1 MKLTKKLLSMLLVLC
16 MVLSML
22 PTIAL
27 TASAADSSATWTK
40 VTDAAT
46 LSSGDVIIL
55 ACEVQNAYAGAMGTA
70 KYFAS
75 ADSIADAIEI
85 TLGGSAGK
93 WTLTT
98 SEGTI
103 GTNAAKALNK
113 TGSGTTTWKISISG
127 GNATIQSTDSSYGSI
142 LYNATSPR
150 FLNYTSGQTAIQI
163 YKKTATAPSYTIT
176 AVSNNTAYGTVEL
189 RGSTITATPKTGYEV
204 TGYTVTSG
212 AATVTR
218 NVNVFTV
225 EPTSDC
231 TVQINF
237 AALPTYTL
245 TLNENGT
252 TSTSP
257 NYAGA
262 AVPLPPA
269 ENVGDY
275 TFLGWSASA
284 TVSDEPADLMEAGKS
299 YTMPAADTTLYAVY
313 AKVTEGTGTADAYE
327 LVTAEKSDW
336 SGTYVIADKNNAYVL
351 DYATST
357 TAGNAAALGSTGIT
371 LSGNTMTNVAEKYTV
386 TIGKTGNN
394 YYVKLNGAT
403 SDSYLQLSANDN
415 TVGKGTS
422 YSTNAGQ
429 WTISW
434 DGGVHL
440 FSVNYATR
448 ELQKNSGYAYF
459 RCYTG
464 TQTDIVLYGQS
475 GSGATY
481 SDWTTAPSGTVT
493 PTYTL
498 TYDANTTDAVTGLPE
513 AVSGITEGT
522 DYTLSDA
529 TPVRY
534 GYDFCGWAA
543 SAASEDEITSVTVN
557 SDVTVYAI
565 WLEKDKYTV
574 SYYDSDNGTA
584 IATKEYYDGET
595 IAAADVPPN
604 YQKPEGFTFKGW
616 YGATYDDKTA
626 PTYVIPAGTVVTS
639 DLTFRAVYEEAGE
652 GGGIVYKL
660 VDTFTAGKN
669 YIIATSNI
677 PGTAYALDSD
687 NLTTTSVKNIT
698 ATEVTVS
705 NSGSDIIISD
715 ADASI
720 LWTITGTASSA
731 VIQSTDTTGYYL
743 KINGSGIAGSDT
755 SSTVYWSTTGGLYG
769 KSGSGKTSYF
779 AQPSESNINFSSESA
794 SATSRVYLYEE
805 SGSVTIEGYTTNPVP
820 ATTYAVKYY
829 SNSTTVLVDKSYK
842 EGAAIAAADV
852 PAVST
857 TVTNH
862 TFIGWATAPV
872 SSTTFAPTLV
882 DPSTYTV
889 TGNLSFYAVYAEHT
903 QSYEDTFY
911 LQLKDQVNPY
921 IFVGE
926 KLNSYGYASAVN
938 SITDAKIFGLEYN
951 DGNCDLY
958 YLNDDGT
965 KEYVYY
971 DTEEAKLVFSETPLD
986 PYHWEKVEEGTDGAF
1001 RLRATNTA
1009 DGYLGYGEESFRIY
1023 PKNGYANVFYPAAIK
1038 DYKTDPVEPD
1048 SYTITWISEGTTFTT
1063 TTVKENY
1070 TITAPATDPTKAD
1083 DETNH
1088 KYYTFAGWAASEG
1101 GAVLTDFGTATEDKT
1116 FYAVFTEGTYATVN
1130 WDIDGATETEY
1141 YKDGETPTHA
1151 TPSKESDGT
1160 YSYTF
1165 SGWEPTPT
1173 AVTAGETYTYTAQF
1187 TQTEIRY
1194 VASLV
1199 LNPAA
1204 VRVGKTSTAVGK
1216 LSFGDTEVTDYAP
1229 VYTSS
1234 ETAVATVD
1242 ASTGAISALAVGTT
1256 DITVTYTVNGNTYT
1270 ATQTLT
1276 VTQGTSGG
1284 YTLMTKA
1291 NTTDNNPDFDWSG
1304 DYIFMGRWNGFL
1316 ADLNNYMVM
1325 TPYWIDDSTAVVE
1338 DGDSNEVFGGKTTAR
1353 FNASMVELTIDGDT
1367 ATGTIADE
1375 YSYGCGIEMDS
1386 TGLNDY
1392 VADDGTEYPVF
1403 DRITSI
1409 DDRFAFVIE
1418 LVDDIK
1424 GYYTIRIKGTS
1435 YYLANTNTKSS
1446 GDNGMQYTLDATT
1459 DTKALWTISWA
1470 ETVQVNDG
1478 YAPDVLMITSVYGKE
1493 NNVNRSILLNSGY
1506 NNIDSALTE
1515 NSRFRVYGDG
1525 TYSDKLAKGGDID
1538 ESTGQTYSLYIFGN
1552 PNPFNAQIYYQGD
1565 QKTIANPVEL
1575 PQGMTAAADLESAL
1589 TPDIA
1594 DYPNWTLVGDAV
1606 WTLSDD
1612 SSGVMSLD
1620 AATGRLLLNSAE
1632 QGDYAIVTVTYTVHD
1647 NINNKDYSIATQ
1659 AKVVVTASL
1668 ETYTTI
1674 IYETESG
1681 KNTEVQYTVNAGVA
1695 SLPLDY
1701 YVVNDMTGENSK
1713 TGTVVEGGT
1722 PAWSATSTNGNPVT
1736 ITDGVLDL
1744 SQVNGK
1750 DIIQITLEGVKGNN
1764 VNASQ
1769 ATYKVYVIT
1778 TPKLVADTATI
1789 TDNTT
1794 PISIDVLANDQNLP
1808 EDAEIYGLGK
1818 TTADIAASSVTENV
1832 TIGTFG
1838 SVSVVDGKVQYTP
1851 STGVSDGDQVVF
1863 YYAVQDTDGTL
1874 YYAKVTVTADI
1885 TNESPDVEPGD
1896 VIYNLV
1902 TKEIVPDPDS
1912 YNFTGD
1918 YVFMGRKSGK
1928 MVDLNQ
1934 FQILTPDW
1942 SGDSVCIEEN
1952 GTAAANNASFVLL
1965 GDITD
1970 KVATGTIPTAYTSGA
1985 TVSGSY
1991 IRMETTGNY
2000 DFTDANGTDRT
2011 ILDRITYINEGFVLT
2026 IELVDDV
2033 HLYYTIRVK
2042 GTNYYLANKNTAA
2055 SGDNGMEFTNSSS
2068 LDDTTMLWKIRWA
2081 TDEDGLQTTDG
2092 YTPDQIL
2099 IESVAALN
2107 VTELSA
2113 DDDGKATL
2121 PLSRAILFNNHGWG
2135 ATNIA
2140 EGARFRV
2147 YGERAYAEKLDSDDY
2162 GSGLCYNLFLYGAP
2176 VPFTAQILQDGEVK
2190 TVADPVT
2197 VSAGRTADVDLESLL
2212 LPDID
2217 TEPNY
2222 ALEGEPVWV
2231 ISGNSATANGAAIQ
2245 LTDVNEGTF
2254 NIGSATEGAYAYVT
2268 VTYTVYDKVN
2278 DSTHKVSTD
2287 ARIVITA
2294 AAQSFN
2300 GVLYTG
2306 SDTAPNTV
2314 SKNIVT
2320 GTPVELD
2327 YYVVDNMT
2335 SLTSLDAACGFTVN
2349 HELDVEL
2356 LWEAVDTEGNEYDV
2370 NYDPDTGKWTV
2381 DTTGAAAGEIITVT
2395 MVGAQAKL
2403 DGNLDYSEIANAPS
2417 FKIYVVDTL
2426 QLVADEATLSDL
2438 NALTI
2443 DVLANDLN
2451 LYEGAVIH
2459 GLGLTAADIATN
2471 AQTANVA
2478 IGTYGTVSV
2487 DASNHVI
2494 FTPSASVKEGDVITF
2509 YYSVLGE
2516 DGSDYYAK
2524 VTITVDGLTAE
2535 GNLTTDSLVID
2546 FGIPVTFSPTAN
2558 DTGDFANA
2566 AVTGLK
2572 ATADGAAASPL
2583 SLSEGNAVLNADG
2596 TVTFTPTKIM
2606 TAPAVFYYT
2615 VQYKEEVFTGTVQ
2628 IIPATNVYYEDSL
2641 GDEVFSFAPTTAWAT
2656 IGTTDES
2663 AQQRADFVGDISS
2676 NVYGYDEAYAG
2687 FATYSLGSAHV
2698 ATVNGTT
2705 TLATVD
2711 FDFYGT
2717 GFDVVSMTGGNTGY
2731 LIVAI
2736 TDAAKP
2742 TEVLYRYVVDT
2753 YYGFVYSEAGE
2764 QVYNDKG
2771 EAVYTYEDV
2780 GQGNGEYVLSS
2791 GLEVPEGAEVWDSL
2805 NGVVYYYEYVGD
2817 GNGNYAKVPLLQHW
2831 IPNADASQDFYQIPV
2846 MKINNLEPD
2855 LYHVSIAA
2863 YYSKFYDHAEDGS
2876 YQFIFDAVRIYDP
2889 CGNDA
2894 TAEAAYITDGENDAH
2909 YLNLRDELIK
2919 GKESESVDTSE
2930 STTESEEPTVSYT
2943 ASFTVPYGASAPAD
2957 ISGETITLPAAV
2969 AAPTNYDAYSYSFL
2983 GWATAEAENATSAPT
2998 YYAAGAEVTLTEDTD
3013 FYAVY
3018 TYTTGTSTGTSY
3030 ILVTDE
3036 SQLTANAK
3044 VVIASADADSGEYYA
3059 MGAQGNNNRGAVVV
3073 TKNGSTVVIA
3083 DGVTEFTLVDNGDG
3097 TYAFYDDGTGY
3108 LYAAATGSN
3117 HLKTQANVDVNASWT
3132 IDVTNATTG
3141 AATVVAAG
3149 SNNRNEM
3156 MYNNSSNLF
3165 SCYAANN
3172 LQKNVALYQKGG
3184 AATYYTTVLATAE
3197 DKPDVYVASLD
3208 PSSLTMNIDDI
3219 EEVTPSLSNN
3229 GEAVT
3234 DYEVSYSSDNEDAI
3248 YAEAGEILALDAGT
3262 ATVTATFTVGGTVVA
3277 TASCYVTVNA
3287 VTFRATF
3294 TGADEAH
3301 LPAAIEGTTIT
3312 LPDMGAPGYTVDG
3325 VTYTFLGWVE
3335 ADVDNVSEEP
3345 EYETAGTPVT
3355 LTADKN
3361 YIALYSYTTGGSDGS
3376 TVSGYKKVTAA
3387 PSDWSGEYLIVCEND
3402 NDNVAFNG
3410 GLTTLD
3416 AVSNTVS
3423 VTISNDTIASN
3434 STVDAA
3440 TFTIAQSGSDYTIQ
3454 SSSGYYVGQTSDA
3467 NGLKSSKTTTYANT
3481 LSMNNDQTVNIVSSG
3496 AYMRYNNDSGQYRF
3510 RYYKSTSYT
3519 GQEAITL
3526 YKKEAGSGSG
3536 SEVVHTYTTVI
3547 ETSVTYVATVQADTA
3562 NLNVGGTA
3570 ALTSVLSAN
3579 GVDTVDF
3586 ASVTWTS
3593 SNTAAVSIVSDGE
3606 SCTATAEAVGSSTIT
3621 VTYVID
3627 GITKKAEVTI
3637 VVSAANDG
3645 TQPDSYSTTY
3655 NSGTRGVTCTSLSGT
3670 NADGYYTGS
3679 YTYSEL
3685 SQQTAVNLLSSLRSL
3700 TTSNHSTTTSYNNCR
3715 DNAYR
3720 TDCQEED
3727 QTVVLLYTG
3736 YVADQDDF
3744 NGSAPGW
3751 NREHVWPQ
3759 SLGGFG
3765 TSGAGSDM
3773 HHIRP
3778 DDVTTNGDRGNK
3790 RFGNVSGGTESLASS
3805 LCGGMLGGWYDNS
3818 YFEPLDSVKGDVARI
3833 CLYVYVRYGST
3844 YSECSDITNVFKD
3857 TDTLLQW
3864 MAMDPVDTW
3873 EMGRN
3878 VVVENIQGNRNPFID
3893 YPELAWQLFG
3903 QEAPDGYATPSGSL
3917 LACTHSNTT
3926 SSTVAAT
3933 CTTDGS
3939 VTVTCSDCG
3948 ETIST
3953 ETIAATGHINTTS
3966 STVAATCT
3974 TAGSVTVTCSD
3985 CGETISTETIAATG
3999 HSYTYTSG
4007 NKTHTGTCSGC
4018 GNTVSASH
4026 SYVNKACVCGAE
4038 TMSIYFQNNWQWSDI
4053 KLYYW
4058 YEDGSY
4064 DNAWPGKAMTRYG
4077 KNTDTSN
4084 PYDIYTMEV
4093 PSHVKGIVISSSSDQ
4108 SPDIT
4113 SGWYDGICY
4122 YMYWEDGNKVGSYN
4136 IGDATINTSAVSAE
4150 VLPYDLSNTAPV
4162 RGASTASVETESSA
4176 PATRETTV
4184 EEGTA
4189 NGLVFID
4196 GNEAASLEEYE
4207 AYGPNNEIY
4216 LARNQAVAFN
4226 LSFNTAPKTI
4236 QIGLKSVEG
4245 DDTADKAS
4253 YFVVSCGGLNRTFK
4267 ITTATEMYY
4276 DITDLVTIG
4285 VTEKGTYASAYP
4297 IIITKTNGDLGSLTY
4312 LKWTSVASNTVT
4324 KANASTFLEDEDLTD
4339 ILDKVDEI
4347 VGNTDPDEAP
4357 VPPAVDEDEGPIM
4370 PPDEDEG
4377 PIMPPDEDN
4386 DPVEDETPDDP
4397 VEPPVEDETPVAD
4410 VEKFTDLDKNSW
4422 YYEGVAYAVAKGL
4435 MNGMSETQ
4443 FMPDE
4448 TLTRAMLVTILYR
4461 QAGSPAVGDTEL
4473 AFTDVAENV
4482 WYYDAVAWAYENG
4495 ITTGVTAT
4503 EFAPD
4508 LPVTRQ
4514 QMVTFLWRAAGEPE
4528 AVKGYGDNAPA
4539 DAATVAAYAAEAMAW
4554 AYENEIIKGEDGL
4567 LKPENNATRAQ
4578 IANIFMRYEKSLA
4591 LASEM

>member
-22 PTIAL
+22 PTVAL
-27 TASAADSSATWTK
+27 FASAATGDTYTLVTNASDLSVGDTVIIVASGSNFALSTTQNSNNRGQVSISK
-40 VTDAAT
+40 KSDDTVAFVTD
-46 LSSGDVIIL
+46 LQEL
-55 ACEVQNAYAGAMGTA
+55 E
-70 KYFAS
+70 
-75 ADSIADAIEI
+75 
-85 TLGGSAGK
+85 LRAGK
-93 WTLTT
+93 TN
-98 SEGTI
+98 GTY
-103 GTNAAKALNK
+103 AFY
-113 TGSGTTTWKISISG
+113 TGSGYLYAASSSSNYLRTETTLSANSSWSISISSTG
-127 GNATIQSTDSSYGSI
+127 VATVKATGSNTRNWMRYNSSSTIFSCYGS
-142 LYNATSPR
+142 
-150 FLNYTSGQTAIQI
+150 GQADIAI
-163 YKKTATAPSYTIT
+163 YKKTVTAPSYTIT

-189 RGSTITATPKTGYEV
+189 SGSTITATPKTGYEV
-204 TGYTVTSG
+204 TGYTLTSG
-212 AATVTR
+212 MADVTR
-218 NVNVFTV
+218 NGNVFTV
-225 EPTSDC
+225 AATSDC

-252 TSTSP
+252 ISTSS

-262 AVPLPPA
+262 EVTLPSA
-269 ENVGDY
+269 KNVGDY
-275 TFLGWSASA
+275 TFLGWKAD
-284 TVSDEPADLMEAGKS
+284 TDVSGVTSPDDLMAAGSS
-299 YTMPAADTTLYAVY
+299 YTMPAANTTLYAVY
-313 AKVTEGTGTADAYE
+313 AKVTEGGSVAVEAFTVGDTGNYVIVGVNGTSYYALPTSPTVESGKITGVAVTVSTTEDGVLYVGEADAE
-327 LVTAEKSDW
+327 GKIWTIATATNGYTISDGTKYIYHSNGGS
-336 SGTYVIADKNNAYVL
+336 SGTNLSYGNSTSYTWSVKADG
-351 DYATST
+351 D
-357 TAGNAAALGSTGIT
+357 
-371 LSGNTMTNVAEKYTV
+371 
-386 TIGKTGNN
+386 
-394 YYVKLNGAT
+394 YVKLYGMSGSTEGSRGMLMNT
-403 SDSYLQLSANDN
+403 SNVFGGYSMGNWSSYCKTMILP
-415 TVGKGTS
+415 VGG
-422 YSTNAGQ
+422 
-429 WTISW
+429 
-434 DGGVHL
+434 
-440 FSVNYATR
+440 
-448 ELQKNSGYAYF
+448 
-459 RCYTG
+459 TG
-464 TQTDIVLYGQS
+464 T
-475 GSGATY
+475 TY
-481 SDWTTAPSGTVT
+481 SDWTTAPAGTAL

-498 TYDANTTDAVTGLPE
+498 TYHANTTDTVTGLPE

-534 GYDFCGWAA
+534 GYDFYGWAA
-543 SAASEDEITSVTVN
+543 SAASEDKITSVTVN

-565 WLEKDKYTV
+565 WLEKSKYTV
-574 SYYDSDNGTA
+574 SYYDSDNGAA
-584 IATKEYYDGET
+584 IATKEYYDGDT
-595 IAAADVPPN
+595 IAAADVPTD
-604 YQKPEGFTFKGW
+604 YQKPEGFTFVGW
-616 YGATYDDKTA
+616 YNAAYNDPAA
-626 PTYVIPAGTVVTS
+626 PSYVDPVGTTVTGN
-639 DLTFRAVYEEAGE
+639 LTFRAVYAAQGE
-652 GGGIVYKL
+652 G
-660 VDTFTAGKN
+660 
-669 YIIATSNI
+669 
-677 PGTAYALDSD
+677 
-687 NLTTTSVKNIT
+687 
-698 ATEVTVS
+698 
-705 NSGSDIIISD
+705 SGD
-715 ADASI
+715 
-720 LWTITGTASSA
+720 
-731 VIQSTDTTGYYL
+731 
-743 KINGSGIAGSDT
+743 GS
-755 SSTVYWSTTGGLYG
+755 
-769 KSGSGKTSYF
+769 
-779 AQPSESNINFSSESA
+779 
-794 SATSRVYLYEE
+794 
-805 SGSVTIEGYTTNPVP
+805 
-820 ATTYAVKYY
+820 
-829 SNSTTVLVDKSYK
+829 
-842 EGAAIAAADV
+842 
-852 PAVST
+852 
-857 TVTNH
+857 
-862 TFIGWATAPV
+862 TFI
-872 SSTTFAPTLV
+872 
-882 DPSTYTV
+882 
-889 TGNLSFYAVYAEHT
+889 
-903 QSYEDTFY
+903 
-911 LQLKDQVNPY
+911 LQLKDDPT
-921 IFVGE
+921 IFVGAQYGT
-926 KLNSYGYASAVN
+926 KSYADYTNSAATAAVYGIETSM
-938 SITDAKIFGLEYN
+938 GN
-951 DGNCDLY
+951 DYLY
-958 YLNDDGT
+958 YLDGT
-965 KEYVYY
+965 TKIYVYNTGDSTSISFSTTLPSGY
-971 DTEEAKLVFSETPLD
+971 PWLIEEVDGVTTIQSTATGTRYFAYNKSAPRFAA
-986 PYHWEKVEEGTDGAF
+986 YEGTA
-1001 RLRATNTA
+1001 N
-1009 DGYLGYGEESFRIY
+1009 Y
-1023 PKNGYANVFYPAAIK
+1023 PHEFIRVSAGDP
-1038 DYKTDPVEPD
+1038 DYYTTDPVVPN
-1048 SYTITWISEGTTFTT
+1048 SYTVTWMSEGAQFTT
-1063 TTVKENY
+1063 TTVREGG
-1070 TITAPATDPTKAD
+1070 TITAPGTNPTKAD
-1083 DETNH
+1083 SGN

-1101 GAVLTDFGTATEDKT
+1101 GTVLTDFGTADGDKT

-1130 WDIDGATETEY
+1130 WVIDGTTETEY
-1141 YKDGETPTHA
+1141 YKDGQTPTHA

-1165 SGWEPTPT
+1165 SGWDPTPT

-1187 TQTEIRY
+1187 TQSEIRY

-1199 LNPAA
+1199 LNPAS

-1216 LSFGDTEVTDYAP
+1216 LSFGDTEATDYVP

-1242 ASTGAISALAVGTT
+1242 ASTGAISALTVGTT

-1291 NTTDNNPDFDWSG
+1291 NTTENNPDFDWSG
-1304 DYIFMGRWNGFL
+1304 DYIIMAREDGKTTSY
-1316 ADLNNYMVM
+1316 NNFEIM
-1325 TPYWIDDSTAVVE
+1325 TPYWVNDSVALVE
-1338 DGDSNEVFGGKTTAR
+1338 DGDTNPVLSGVTGNGATDSAKNT
-1353 FNASMVELTIDGDT
+1353 SLISLTINGDT
-1367 ATGTIADE
+1367 ATGTIDDA
-1375 YSYGCGIEMDS
+1375 YSYGTEIEMES
-1386 TGLNDY
+1386 TGENDFT
-1392 VADDGTEYPVF
+1392 GTNDIEYQIF
-1403 DRITSI
+1403 DRIVSV
-1409 DDRFAFVIE
+1409 DDRFAFTIE
-1418 LVDDIK
+1418 LVDDVQ

-1435 YYLANTNTKSS
+1435 YYLANVQTGTS
-1446 GDNGMQYTLDATT
+1446 GNNGMQYVLDASTSDTT
-1459 DTKALWTISWA
+1459 ALWHIRWA
-1470 ETVQVNDG
+1470 EESDSLATNSVNG
-1478 YAPDVLMITSVYGKE
+1478 FTPDQIIIESVYAKQQAG
-1493 NNVNRSILLNSGY
+1493 VSRAILLNDTGNATNY
-1506 NNIDSALTE
+1506 G
-1515 NSRFRVYGDG
+1515 SRFRVYGQDAYKNGLG
-1525 TYSDKLAKGGDID
+1525 TCTDDDSGSII
-1538 ESTGQTYSLYIFGN
+1538 YSLLLFGN

-1575 PQGMTAAADLESAL
+1575 PQGMMIPADLESAL

-1620 AATGRLLLNSAE
+1620 AATGQLLLNSAE

-1647 NINNKDYSIATQ
+1647 NINNKDYSISTQ

-1668 ETYTTI
+1668 ETYSTI
-1674 IYETESG
+1674 IFETESG
-1681 KNTEVQYTVNAGVA
+1681 KDTEVQYTVNAGVA

-1701 YVVNDMTGENSK
+1701 YVVNDKTGENSK

-1722 PAWSATSTNGNPVT
+1722 PAWTASSTNGYPVS

-1744 SQVNGK
+1744 SQVTGK
-1750 DIIQITLEGVKGNN
+1750 DIIQITLTGVKGNN

-1794 PISIDVLANDQNLP
+1794 PISIDVLTNDQNLP
-1808 EDAEIYGLGK
+1808 EGAVIYGLGK
-1818 TTADIAASSVTENV
+1818 TTADIAASPVTQDV
-1832 TIGTFG
+1832 AIGTFG

-1851 STGVSDGDQVVF
+1851 SAEVGDGDQVVF
-1863 YYAVQDTDGTL
+1863 YYAINDNGTV
-1874 YYAKVTVTADI
+1874 YYAQVTVTADI
-1885 TNESPDVEPGD
+1885 TNESPDVQPGD
-1896 VIYNLV
+1896 VVYNLV
-1902 TKEIVPDPDS
+1902 TKEIVPDPDD

-1918 YVFMGRKSGK
+1918 YVFLGRKSGK

-1952 GTAAANNASFVLL
+1952 GTAAANNASFVVL
-1965 GDITD
+1965 GDIAD
-1970 KVATGTIPTAYTSGA
+1970 NVATGTIPTAYSSGA
-1985 TVSGSY
+1985 TASGSY
-1991 IRMETTGNY
+1991 IRMETTGRY

-2011 ILDRITYINEGFVLT
+2011 ILDRITYVNEGFVLT

-2033 HLYYTIRVK
+2033 NLYYTIRIK
-2042 GTNYYLANKNTAA
+2042 GTNYYLANANLTG
-2055 SGDNGMEFTNSSS
+2055 SGNNGMEFTNSPS
-2068 LDDTTMLWKIRWA
+2068 LDDTTMLWKLRWA
-2081 TDEDGLQTTDG
+2081 TAEDGLQTTDG

-2107 VTELSA
+2107 VTELST
-2113 DDDGKATL
+2113 DDEGKATL

-2147 YGERAYAEKLDSDDY
+2147 YGERAYADKLDSDDY

-2222 ALEGEPVWV
+2222 ELVGEPVWA
-2231 ISGNSATANGAAIQ
+2231 ISGNSATANGADIQ
-2245 LTDVNEGTF
+2245 LTDINEGTF

-2268 VTYTVYDKVN
+2268 VTYTVYDKQN
-2278 DSTHKVSTD
+2278 DSTHKVTTD

-2294 AAQSFN
+2294 EAQSFN
-2300 GVLYTG
+2300 GVIYTG
-2306 SDTAPNTV
+2306 SDSAPNTV

-2349 HELDVEL
+2349 TELDPDLV
-2356 LWEAVDTEGNEYDV
+2356 WAAADTQRNTYPVTYDAE
-2370 NYDPDTGKWTV
+2370 TGKWTV
-2381 DTTGAAAGEIITVT
+2381 NTTGAAAGEIITVT
-2395 MVGAQAKL
+2395 MTGAQAKL
-2403 DGNLDYSEIANAPS
+2403 DGNLDYSAIANEPS

-2426 QLVADEATLSDL
+2426 QLVADEATLSDT

-2459 GLGLTAADIATN
+2459 GLGLTASDIAAN

-2509 YYSVLGE
+2509 YYSVLGQ
-2516 DGSDYYAK
+2516 DGSSYYAK

-2535 GNLTTDSLVID
+2535 GSLTTDSLVID

-2572 ATADGAAASPL
+2572 AAADGAAASPL

-2641 GDEVFSFAPTTAWAT
+2641 NDEVFSFTPTAAWAAV
-2656 IGTTDES
+2656 GTTDES

-2676 NVYGYDEAYAG
+2676 NVYGYDDAYKG

-2698 ATVNGTT
+2698 ATVDPTT
-2705 TLATVD
+2705 TLAKVD

-2717 GFDVVSMTGGNTGY
+2717 GFDIISMTGGNSGY
-2731 LIVAI
+2731 LIIAI
-2736 TDAAKP
+2736 TDPAKP

-2771 EAVYTYEDV
+2771 EAVYTYEEV
-2780 GQGNGEYVLSS
+2780 GEGNGEYQLVS
-2791 GLEVPEGAEVWDSL
+2791 GLEVPEDAEVWEALD
-2805 NGVVYYYEYVGD
+2805 GTVYYYKYVGD
-2817 GNGNYAKVPLLQHW
+2817 GNGNYAKMPLLQHW
-2831 IPNADASQDFYQIPV
+2831 IPTTDASQNFYQIPV
-2846 MKINNLEPD
+2846 MKINNLDPD

-2889 CGNDA
+2889 CGSSEIATDA
-2894 TAEAAYITDGENDAH
+2894 YKADGENGAH

-2957 ISGETITLPAAV
+2957 LSGETITMPAAV
-2969 AAPTNYDAYSYSFL
+2969 PAPVSYDAYSYSFL
-2983 GWATAEAENATSAPT
+2983 GWATAEADNATSAPT
-2998 YYAAGAEVTLTEDTD
+2998 YYAAGAEVTLSEDTD

-3030 ILVTDE
+3030 TLVTDE

-3044 VVIASADADSGEYYA
+3044 IVIASAESNYA
-3059 MGAQGNNNRGAVVV
+3059 MGAQNSNNRAGVAIA
-3073 TKNGSTVVIA
+3073 KNGNTLVTA
-3083 DGVTEFTLVDNGDG
+3083 DGLVEFTLVDNGDG
-3097 TYAFYDDGTGY
+3097 TYAFYDGSGY

-3117 HLKTQANVDVNASWT
+3117 HLKTQNSIDKNASWT
-3132 IDVTNATTG
+3132 IDVTDGVAS
-3141 AATVVAAG
+3141 VVAKS
-3149 SNNRNEM
+3149 SNNRNVM
-3156 MYNNSSNLF
+3156 QFNPNTSNANPLF
-3165 SCYAANN
+3165 ACYASAS
-3172 LQKNVALYQKGG
+3172 QKALALYQKGG
-3184 AATYYTTVLATAE
+3184 SATYYTTVLATAE
-3197 DKPDVYVASLD
+3197 TKPDAYVASLD

-3229 GEAVT
+3229 GEAVS
-3234 DYEVSYSSDNEDAI
+3234 DFEVSYSSDNEASV
-3248 YAEAGEILALDAGT
+3248 YADAGEILALAAGT

-3287 VTFRATF
+3287 ATFRATF
-3294 TGADEAH
+3294 TGVDEAH
-3301 LPAAIEGTTIT
+3301 LPAAIEGTAIV
-3312 LPDMGAPGYTVDG
+3312 LPNMGASGYTVGG

-3335 ADVDNVSEEP
+3335 ANVDNVSEEP
-3345 EYETAGTPVT
+3345 EYFTAGTPVT
-3355 LTADKN
+3355 LTADKT
-3361 YIALYSYTTGGSDGS
+3361 YIALYSYPTGGSDGS
-3376 TVSGYKKVTAA
+3376 TVSGYTKVTTA
-3387 PSDWSGEYLIVCEND
+3387 PTDWSGTYLIVYENGT
-3402 NDNVAFNG
+3402 NAYVFSGEEAVNG
-3410 GLTTLD
+3410 Y
-3416 AVSNTVS
+3416 VSA
-3423 VTISNDTIASN
+3423 TISNGNTIAA
-3434 STVDAA
+3434 STALESCEV
-3440 TFTIAQSGSDYTIQ
+3440 TIAAMD
-3454 SSSGYYVGQTSDA
+3454 SGYSLKVSNGYMYGTSGKNA
-3467 NGLKSSKTTTYANT
+3467 LNFNSSTAQVNT
-3481 LSMNNDQTVNIVSSG
+3481 IAMGEDGVTITSNTSILRFNSASDQ
-3496 AYMRYNNDSGQYRF
+3496 MRF
-3510 RYYKSTSYT
+3510 RYYKS
-3519 GQEAITL
+3519 GQQPIQL
-3526 YKKEAGSGSG
+3526 YVKNASGG
-3536 SEVVHTYTTVI
+3536 TATYTYTTVI
-3547 ETSVTYVATVQADTA
+3547 DQAVTYTA
-3562 NLNVGGTA
+3562 EILAESTSLAVGGT
-3570 ALTSVLSAN
+3570 TDIISVLSAS
-3579 GVDTVDF
+3579 DSSTP
-3586 ASVTWTS
+3586 AYTSVTWTS

-3606 SCTATAEAVGSSTIT
+3606 SCTATAEAAGTSKIT

-3670 NADGYYTGS
+3670 NADQYYTGS
-3679 YTYSEL
+3679 YTYSAL
-3685 SQQTAVNLLSSLRSL
+3685 SQQTGSTLLSSLRSL
-3700 TTSNHSTTTSYNNCR
+3700 TTSTHSTTTSYNNCR

-3744 NGSAPGW
+3744 SGSAPGW

-3818 YFEPLDSVKGDVARI
+3818 YFEPLDRVKGDVARI
-3833 CLYVYVRYGST
+3833 CLYVHVRYGST
-3844 YSECSDITNVFKD
+3844 YSECADITNVFKD
-3857 TDTLLQW
+3857 TATLLEW

-3878 VVVENIQGNRNPFID
+3878 VVVEGIQGNRNPFID
-3893 YPELAWQLFG
+3893 YPELAWNLFG

-3917 LACTHSNTT
+3917 LPCTHSYAYSINKGEHT
-3926 SSTVAAT
+3926 AT
-3933 CTTDGS
+3933 CS
-3939 VTVTCSDCG
+3939 LCG
-3948 ETIST
+3948 DSKT
-3953 ETIAATGHINTTS
+3953 EAHN
-3966 STVAATCT
+3966 
-3974 TAGSVTVTCSD
+3974 
-3985 CGETISTETIAATG
+3985 
-3999 HSYTYTSG
+3999 
-4007 NKTHTGTCSGC
+4007 
-4018 GNTVSASH
+4018 
-4026 SYVNKACVCGAE
+4026 YVNKVCECGAQ
-4038 TMSIYFQNNWQWSDI
+4038 TMSIYFQNNWLWTDVS
-4053 KLYYW
+4053 LYYW
-4058 YEDGSY
+4058 YDGGSY
-4064 DNAWPGKAMTRYG
+4064 DNAWPGKAMTWYG
-4077 KNTDTSN
+4077 KNTDTNN
-4084 PYDIYTMEV
+4084 PYDIYVMEV
-4093 PSHVKGIVISSSSDQ
+4093 PTHATGVIINGIKDDGSGDRDQ
-4108 SPDIT
+4108 TPNIE

-4122 YMYWEDGNKVGSYN
+4122 YMYWVEGSGNQVGSYN
-4136 IGDATINTSAVSAE
+4136 IGDATINTSAVSAA

-4162 RGASTASVETESSA
+4162 RSASTASTETQSSA

-4189 NGLVFID
+4189 SGLVFID

-4207 AYGPNNEIY
+4207 AHGPNNEIY
-4216 LARNQAVAFN
+4216 LAKNQAVAFN

-4245 DDTADKAS
+4245 DETADKAS
-4253 YFVVSCGGLNRTFK
+4253 WFVVSCGSKTRTFK

-4285 VTEKGTYASAYP
+4285 VTVEGNYASASP

-4312 LKWTSVASNTVT
+4312 LKWTAVSANTVER
-4324 KANASTFLEDEDLTD
+4324 ASASTFLADEDLAD
-4339 ILDKVDEI
+4339 VLDQVDEI
-4347 VGNTDPDEAP
+4347 VGNTQPNEEP
-4357 VPPAVDEDEGPIM
+4357 LPPIDEDEGPIL

-4377 PIMPPDEDN
+4377 PILPPDEGN
-4386 DPVEDETPDDP
+4386 DPTEPPIEDETPEDP
-4397 VEPPVEDETPVAD
+4397 TEPPVEDETPAVD
-4410 VEKFTDLDKNSW
+4410 VEKFTDLDQNTW
-4422 YYEGVAYAVAKGL
+4422 YYEGVAYAVERGL

-4461 QAGSPAVGDTEL
+4461 QAGSPAVGD
-4473 AFTDVAENV
+4473 AAPGFVDVTPGI
-4482 WYYDAVAWAYENG
+4482 WYYDAVAWAYEQG

-4514 QMVTFLWRAAGEPE
+4514 QMVTFLWRAAGEPKAE
-4528 AVKGYGDNAPA
+4528 LGYGETAPA
-4539 DAATVAAYAAEAMAW
+4539 DAAAVAPYAAEAMAW
-4554 AYENEIIKGEDGL
+4554 AYENQIIKGEDGL
-4567 LKPENNATRAQ
+4567 LKPEQNATRAQ
-4578 IANIFMRYEKSLA
+4578 IANIFMRYEKALA

>member
-1 MKLTKKLLSMLLVLC
+1 MKLTKKLLSLLLVLC

-27 TASAADSSATWTK
+27 TASAATVTGTFEKVTSLADVKSGKYVIIGTQTTSSYGKLTYGTLNSKRIPYTKEYTSASALPASITNPDGLSVWTLNVSGTSVTIYNEEKAVYLNTGFAYATSSPTTYTVAYNASGYFTLANGTNYIGVNKSANYWRTYASSTLTNNGGLYLYKLSTGGSSATEYSIELDT
-40 VTDAAT
+40 VT
-46 LSSGDVIIL
+46 G
-55 ACEVQNAYAGAMGTA
+55 GTI
-70 KYFAS
+70 S
-75 ADSIADAIEI
+75 ADKTSAAAGDTI
-85 TLGGSAGK
+85 TL
-93 WTLTT
+93 
-98 SEGTI
+98 
-103 GTNAAKALNK
+103 
-113 TGSGTTTWKISISG
+113 
-127 GNATIQSTDSSYGSI
+127 
-142 LYNATSPR
+142 
-150 FLNYTSGQTAIQI
+150 
-163 YKKTATAPSYTIT
+163 
-176 AVSNNTAYGTVEL
+176 
-189 RGSTITATPKTGYEV
+189 TATPSANYSFESWYVLDSDGEEVAV
-204 TGYTVTSG
+204 TGNSFTMPASDVIVS
-212 AATVTR
+212 AT
-218 NVNVFTV
+218 
-225 EPTSDC
+225 
-231 TVQINF
+231 F
-237 AALPTYTL
+237 AEAQAYTL
-245 TLNENGT
+245 TFSENGT
-252 TSTSP
+252 TIISS

-262 AVPLPPA
+262 DVTLPDPTN
-269 ENVGDY
+269 ETVGDY

-299 YTMPAADTTLYAVY
+299 YTMPAANTTLYAVY
-313 AKVTEGTGTADAYE
+313 AKVSGSAGSGNYVRVESA
-327 LVTAEKSDW
+327 LSDW
-336 SGTYVIADKNNAYVL
+336 SGQYLIAYSDTIFADGRTGGTTGIGKQNSYVAPGSALSSDKKTVSAAWGDTYAVTLEAVTGGYLLKTQDNLYNYSTANSNGITTNAN
-351 DYATST
+351 AT
-357 TAGNAAALGSTGIT
+357 TADNYPLTVSFASASDIDINAP
-371 LSGNTMTNVAEKYTV
+371 SGTAFHYNTQGYFRFYK
-386 TIGKTGNN
+386 
-394 YYVKLNGAT
+394 
-403 SDSYLQLSANDN
+403 D
-415 TVGKGTS
+415 
-422 YSTNAGQ
+422 AGQ
-429 WTISW
+429 ASVYLYKK
-434 DGGVHL
+434 DGGGV
-440 FSVNYATR
+440 S
-448 ELQKNSGYAYF
+448 
-459 RCYTG
+459 
-464 TQTDIVLYGQS
+464 
-475 GSGATY
+475 Y

-498 TYDANTTDAVTGLPE
+498 TYDANTTDTVTGLPE
-513 AVSGITEGT
+513 TVSGITEGT
-522 DYTLSDA
+522 VYTLSDA
-529 TPVRY
+529 APVRY

-543 SAASEDEITSVTVN
+543 SATSEDEITSVTVN

-565 WLEKDKYTV
+565 WLEKSKYTV

-595 IAAADVPPN
+595 IVAADVPSD
-604 YQKPEGFTFKGW
+604 YQKPEGFTFVGW
-616 YGATYDDKTA
+616 YNAAYNDPAA
-626 PTYVIPAGTVVTS
+626 PSYIDPVGTTVTGN
-639 DLTFRAVYEEAGE
+639 LTFRAVYAAQGE
-652 GGGIVYKL
+652 GNG
-660 VDTFTAGKN
+660 D
-669 YIIATSNI
+669 
-677 PGTAYALDSD
+677 
-687 NLTTTSVKNIT
+687 
-698 ATEVTVS
+698 
-705 NSGSDIIISD
+705 GS
-715 ADASI
+715 
-720 LWTITGTASSA
+720 
-731 VIQSTDTTGYYL
+731 
-743 KINGSGIAGSDT
+743 
-755 SSTVYWSTTGGLYG
+755 
-769 KSGSGKTSYF
+769 
-779 AQPSESNINFSSESA
+779 
-794 SATSRVYLYEE
+794 
-805 SGSVTIEGYTTNPVP
+805 
-820 ATTYAVKYY
+820 
-829 SNSTTVLVDKSYK
+829 
-842 EGAAIAAADV
+842 
-852 PAVST
+852 
-857 TVTNH
+857 
-862 TFIGWATAPV
+862 TFI
-872 SSTTFAPTLV
+872 
-882 DPSTYTV
+882 
-889 TGNLSFYAVYAEHT
+889 
-903 QSYEDTFY
+903 
-911 LQLKDQVNPY
+911 LQLKDDPT
-921 IFVGE
+921 IFVGAQYDT
-926 KLNSYGYASAVN
+926 KSYADYTNSAATAAVYGIETS
-938 SITDAKIFGLEYN
+938 DGKEY
-951 DGNCDLY
+951 LY
-958 YLNDDGT
+958 YLDGT
-965 KEYVYY
+965 TRIYVYNTGDNTNISFSTTLPSSY
-971 DTEEAKLVFSETPLD
+971 PWLIEEVDGVTTIQSTATGTRHFAYNKSAPRFAAYAGSANY
-986 PYHWEKVEEGTDGAF
+986 PYEFIKVSTGG
-1001 RLRATNTA
+1001 
-1009 DGYLGYGEESFRIY
+1009 
-1023 PKNGYANVFYPAAIK
+1023 P
-1038 DYKTDPVEPD
+1038 DYYTTDPVVPN
-1048 SYTITWISEGTTFTT
+1048 SYTITWMSEGTQFTT
-1063 TTVKENY
+1063 TTVREGN
-1070 TITAPATDPTKAD
+1070 TITAPATNPAKAD
-1083 DETNH
+1083 SGN
-1088 KYYTFAGWAASEG
+1088 KFYTFAGWAATEG
-1101 GAVLTDFGTATEDKT
+1101 GTVLTDFGTADGDKT
-1116 FYAVFTEGTYATVN
+1116 FYAVYTEGTYATVN
-1130 WDIDGATETEY
+1130 WVIDGTSETEY

-1165 SGWEPTPT
+1165 SGWDPTPT

-1187 TQTEIRY
+1187 TQSEIRY

-1216 LSFGDTEVTDYAP
+1216 LSFGDTEATDYLP

-1242 ASTGAISALAVGTT
+1242 ASTGAISALTVGTT
-1256 DITVTYTVNGNTYT
+1256 EITVTYTVNGNTYT

-1276 VTQGTSGG
+1276 VNEGTSGG
-1284 YTLMTKA
+1284 YTLITQA
-1291 NTTDNNPDFDWSG
+1291 NAPEDFSG
-1304 DYIFMGRWNGFL
+1304 EYIIMGRHSGWTSYYNHFWI
-1316 ADLNNYMVM
+1316 M
-1325 TPYWIDDSTAVVE
+1325 TPYWINDSAAIVE
-1338 DGDSNEVFGGKTTAR
+1338 DGETNSVLSGITGTGKTVASN
-1353 FNASMVELTIDGDT
+1353 NASEVSMTLSGNV
-1367 ATGTIADE
+1367 ATGTIDDV
-1375 YSYGCGIEMDS
+1375 YGYASEIEMES
-1386 TGLNDY
+1386 TGDNDFTGT
-1392 VADDGTEYPVF
+1392 DGVTYQIF

-1418 LVDDIK
+1418 LVDDVNM
-1424 GYYTIRIKGTS
+1424 YYTIRIKGTS
-1435 YYLANTNTKSS
+1435 YYLANTNTTAS
-1446 GDNGMQYTLDATT
+1446 GNNGMQFVLDASTEDTT
-1459 DTKALWTISWA
+1459 ALWYIRWA
-1470 ETVQVNDG
+1470 TESGDGLENNAVNGYSPDQV
-1478 YAPDVLMITSVYGKE
+1478 LIESVYGVQ
-1493 NNVNRSILLNSGY
+1493 NDVSRAILFNPNAKTASDG
-1506 NNIDSALTE
+1506 
-1515 NSRFRVYGDG
+1515 RFRVYGDNAYNTNG
-1525 TYSDKLAKGGDID
+1525 NLATAPNDTHGSITYNL
-1538 ESTGQTYSLYIFGN
+1538 QLFGN

-1575 PQGMTAAADLESAL
+1575 HQGMTAAADLESAL

-1594 DYPNWTLVGDAV
+1594 DYPNWSLVGDAV

-1681 KNTEVQYTVNAGVA
+1681 KDTEVQYTVNAGVA

-1722 PAWSATSTNGNPVT
+1722 PAWTVSSTNGYPVT

-1744 SQVNGK
+1744 SQVTGK
-1750 DIIQITLEGVKGNN
+1750 DIIQITLSGVKGNN
-1764 VNASQ
+1764 VNATQ

-1778 TPKLVADTATI
+1778 TPKLVADTATV

-1794 PISIDVLANDQNLP
+1794 TVSIDVLANDQNLP
-1808 EDAEIYGLGK
+1808 EGAVIYGLGK
-1818 TTADIAASSVTENV
+1818 STADIAASPVTENV

-1863 YYAVQDTDGTL
+1863 YYAINDNGTI
-1874 YYAKVTVTADI
+1874 YYAQVTVTADI

-1934 FQILTPDW
+1934 FQILTPNW

-1970 KVATGTIPTAYTSGA
+1970 NVATGTIPTAYTSGA
-1985 TVSGSY
+1985 TASGSY
-1991 IRMETTGNY
+1991 IRMETTGKY

-2033 HLYYTIRVK
+2033 NLYYTIRIK
-2042 GTNYYLANKNTAA
+2042 GTNYYLANANLTG
-2055 SGDNGMEFTNSSS
+2055 SGNNGMEFTNSPS

-2081 TDEDGLQTTDG
+2081 TADDGLQTTDG

-2113 DDDGKATL
+2113 DDEGKATL

-2135 ATNIA
+2135 ATNIE

-2147 YGERAYAEKLDSDDY
+2147 YGERAYADKLVSDNY
-2162 GSGLCYNLFLYGAP
+2162 GSGACYNLFLYGAP

-2222 ALEGEPVWV
+2222 ALVGEPVWT
-2231 ISGNSATANGAAIQ
+2231 ISGNSATANGADIQ

-2278 DSTHKVSTD
+2278 DSTHKVTTD

-2294 AAQSFN
+2294 EAQSFN

-2306 SDTAPNTV
+2306 SDSAPNTV

-2349 HELDVEL
+2349 SEIDPDLV
-2356 LWEAVDTEGNEYDV
+2356 WNAVDTQGNTYAVTYDAE
-2370 NYDPDTGKWTV
+2370 TGKWTV

-2395 MVGAQAKL
+2395 MTGAQAKL

-2451 LYEGAVIH
+2451 LYEGAQIH
-2459 GLGLTAADIATN
+2459 GLGLTAADIAAN
-2471 AQTANVA
+2471 AQTTNVA

-2509 YYSVLGE
+2509 YYSVLGQ
-2516 DGSDYYAK
+2516 DGSAYYAR

-2546 FGIPVTFSPTAN
+2546 FGIPVTFKPTAN

-2615 VQYKEEVFTGTVQ
+2615 VQYKEETYVGTIQ

-2676 NVYGYDEAYAG
+2676 NVYGYDDAYKG

-2736 TDAAKP
+2736 TDPAKP

-2753 YYGFVYSEAGE
+2753 YYGFTYSEAGE
-2764 QVYNDKG
+2764 PVYNDKG
-2771 EAVYTYEDV
+2771 EAVYTYEEV
-2780 GQGNGEYVLSS
+2780 GEGNGEYRLVS

-2805 NGVVYYYEYVGD
+2805 NGVVYYYKYVGD
-2817 GNGNYAKVPLLQHW
+2817 GNGNYARVPLLQHW
-2831 IPNADASQDFYQIPV
+2831 IPTVEASQDFYQIPV

-2943 ASFTVPYGASAPAD
+2943 ASFTVPYGAAAPAD
-2957 ISGETITLPAAV
+2957 LSGETITLPAAV
-2969 AAPTNYDAYSYSFL
+2969 EAPASYDAYSYSFL
-2983 GWATAEAENATSAPT
+2983 GWATAEAENAPSAPN

-3013 FYAVY
+3013 FYAIY
-3018 TYTTGTSTGTSY
+3018 TYTTGTTTGTSY
-3030 ILVTDE
+3030 TLVTDE

-3044 VVIASADADSGEYYA
+3044 IVIAAAESNYA
-3059 MGAQGNNNRGAVVV
+3059 MGAQNSNNRAGVAIA
-3073 TKNGSTVVIA
+3073 KNGNTLVTA
-3083 DGVTEFTLVDNGDG
+3083 DGLVEFTLVDNGDG
-3097 TYAFYDDGTGY
+3097 TYAFYDGSGY

-3117 HLKTQANVDVNASWT
+3117 HLKTQNSIDKNASWT
-3132 IDVTNATTG
+3132 IDVTDGVAS
-3141 AATVVAAG
+3141 VVAK
-3149 SNNRNEM
+3149 SSTNRNVM
-3156 MYNNSSNLF
+3156 QFNPNISNANPLF
-3165 SCYAANN
+3165 ACYASAS
-3172 LQKNVALYQKGG
+3172 QKALALYQKGG
-3184 AATYYTTVLATAE
+3184 SATYYTTVLATAE
-3197 DKPDVYVASLD
+3197 TKPDAYVASLD

-3219 EEVTPSLSNN
+3219 EEVTPSLTNN
-3229 GEAVT
+3229 GTAVT
-3234 DYEVSYSSDNEDAI
+3234 DFEVSYSSDNEASV
-3248 YAEAGEILALDAGT
+3248 YAEAGEILALAAGT

-3277 TASCYVTVNA
+3277 TATCYVTVNA
-3287 VTFRATF
+3287 ATFRATF
-3294 TGADEAH
+3294 TGVDEAH
-3301 LPAAIEGTTIT
+3301 LPAAIEGTTIV
-3312 LPDMGAPGYTVDG
+3312 LPNMGAPGYTVDG

-3335 ADVDNVSEEP
+3335 DKVDNVSEKP
-3345 EYETAGTPVT
+3345 EYLTAGTEVT
-3355 LTADKN
+3355 LTADKI

-3376 TVSGYKKVTAA
+3376 TVSGYKKVTTA
-3387 PSDWSGEYLIVCEND
+3387 PTDWSGTYLIVYEDGTNAY
-3402 NDNVAFNG
+3402 VFNG
-3410 GLTTLD
+3410 KDEENGY
-3416 AVSNTVS
+3416 VSA
-3423 VTISNDTIASN
+3423 TISNGDTIVASTTLE
-3434 STVDAA
+3434 SYEV
-3440 TFTIAQSGSDYTIQ
+3440 TIAAMDSGYSLEVSNGYMYGTSGSNKLNFDASTAQVNSIAMEED
-3454 SSSGYYVGQTSDA
+3454 GVKITS
-3467 NGLKSSKTTTYANT
+3467 NT
-3481 LSMNNDQTVNIVSSG
+3481 SVLRFNAT
-3496 AYMRYNNDSGQYRF
+3496 SGQMRF
-3510 RYYKSTSYT
+3510 RYYKSTSYSS
-3519 GQEAITL
+3519 QKAIQL
-3526 YKKEAGSGSG
+3526 YVKNASGG
-3536 SEVVHTYTTVI
+3536 TAAYTYTTVI
-3547 ETSVTYVATVQADTA
+3547 EASVTYTA
-3562 NLNVGGTA
+3562 EILAESTGLTVGGT
-3570 ALTSVLSAN
+3570 TDIISVLSDAN
-3579 GVDTVDF
+3579 GKTP
-3586 ASVTWTS
+3586 AYTSVTWTS

-3645 TQPDSYSTTY
+3645 TQPSSYSTTY
-3655 NSGTRGVTCTSLSGT
+3655 NSGTRGVTCNSLSGT
-3670 NADGYYTGS
+3670 NADQYYTGS
-3679 YTYSEL
+3679 YTYSAL
-3685 SQQTAVNLLSSLRSL
+3685 SQQTADNLLSSLRSL
-3700 TTSNHSTTTSYNNCR
+3700 TTSNHTTTTSYNNCR

-3765 TSGAGSDM
+3765 TSGAGADM

-3790 RFGNVSGGTESLASS
+3790 LFGNVSGGTESLGSS
-3805 LCGGMLGGWYDNS
+3805 LCNNMLGGWYDNS

-3893 YPELAWQLFG
+3893 YPELAWKLFG

-3933 CTTDGS
+3933 CTTD
-3939 VTVTCSDCG
+3939 
-3948 ETIST
+3948 
-3953 ETIAATGHINTTS
+3953 
-3966 STVAATCT
+3966 
-3974 TAGSVTVTCSD
+3974 GSVTVTCSD

-4038 TMSIYFQNNWQWSDI
+4038 TMSIYFQNNWLWSDI

-4084 PYDIYTMEV
+4084 PYDIYVMEV
-4093 PSHVKGIVISSSSDQ
+4093 PSHVTGMVISSSSDQ

-4122 YMYWEDGNKVGSYN
+4122 YMYWVDGSGNQIGSYN

-4189 NGLVFID
+4189 SGLVFID

-4285 VTEKGTYASAYP
+4285 TTEGGTYASAYP

-4397 VEPPVEDETPVAD
+4397 VDPPVEDETPVAD

>member
-22 PTIAL
+22 PTLAL
-27 TASAADSSATWTK
+27 TASAADSSATWTL
-40 VTDAAT
+40 VTDAST
-46 LSSGDVIIL
+46 LNAGDVIIL
-55 ACEVQNAYAGAMGTA
+55 ACDTKGAYAGAMDSSD
-70 KYFAS
+70 YFTS
-75 ADSIADAIEI
+75 KTSIADAIEI
-85 TLGGSAGK
+85 TLGGSEGA

-103 GTNAAKALNK
+103 GTSAAKKLNCAG
-113 TGSGTTTWKISISG
+113 TGITTWTIAITSEGVATIKSTTTAYGW
-127 GNATIQSTDSSYGSI
+127 IQ
-142 LYNATSPR
+142 YNASSPR
-150 FLNYTSGQTAIQI
+150 FLNYASSQTNIQI
-163 YKKTATAPSYTIT
+163 YKKTVTAPSYTIT
-176 AVSNNTAYGTVEL
+176 AVSSNTDYGTVEL
-189 RGSTITATPKTGYEV
+189 SGSTITATPEDGYEVVGYEV
-204 TGYTVTSG
+204 TSG
-212 AATVTR
+212 TANVTR
-218 NVNVFTV
+218 NGNVFTV
-225 EPTSDC
+225 AATSDC

-252 TSTSP
+252 TRTSS

-262 AVPLPPA
+262 DVTLPAPTN
-269 ENVGDY
+269 ETVGDY

-284 TVSDEPADLMEAGKS
+284 TVSDKPADLMEAGKS

-336 SGTYVIADKNNAYVL
+336 SGTYVIADKNNAFVL

-415 TVGKGTS
+415 TVGRGTS

-513 AVSGITEGT
+513 AVTGIAKGT
-522 DYTLSDA
+522 DYTLSGA
-529 TPVRY
+529 VPVRY

-595 IAAADVPPN
+595 IAAADVPTN
-604 YQKPEGFTFKGW
+604 YQKPKGFTFKGW
-616 YGATYDDKTA
+616 YNAKYYDSSA
-626 PTYVIPAGTVVTS
+626 PTYTNPVGTTVTEE
-639 DLTFRAVYEEAGE
+639 LTFRAVYAAQGE
-652 GGGIVYKL
+652 G
-660 VDTFTAGKN
+660 
-669 YIIATSNI
+669 
-677 PGTAYALDSD
+677 
-687 NLTTTSVKNIT
+687 
-698 ATEVTVS
+698 
-705 NSGSDIIISD
+705 SGD
-715 ADASI
+715 
-720 LWTITGTASSA
+720 
-731 VIQSTDTTGYYL
+731 
-743 KINGSGIAGSDT
+743 GS
-755 SSTVYWSTTGGLYG
+755 
-769 KSGSGKTSYF
+769 
-779 AQPSESNINFSSESA
+779 
-794 SATSRVYLYEE
+794 
-805 SGSVTIEGYTTNPVP
+805 
-820 ATTYAVKYY
+820 
-829 SNSTTVLVDKSYK
+829 
-842 EGAAIAAADV
+842 
-852 PAVST
+852 
-857 TVTNH
+857 
-862 TFIGWATAPV
+862 TFI
-872 SSTTFAPTLV
+872 
-882 DPSTYTV
+882 
-889 TGNLSFYAVYAEHT
+889 
-903 QSYEDTFY
+903 
-911 LQLKDQVNPY
+911 LQLKDTQY
-921 IFVGE
+921 YVGMQSGS
-926 KLNSYGYASAVN
+926 NSYITVETSAD
-938 SITDAKIFGLEYN
+938 TAAIFGFESETN
-951 DGNCDLY
+951 DSDGNGYLY
-958 YLNDDGT
+958 YLNGT
-965 KEYVYY
+965 EKVYVYSS
-971 DTEEAKLVFSETPLD
+971 DIKKSNIVFSDTLPSGNPWLLTENGNEITLQSPVS
-986 PYHWEKVEEGTDGAF
+986 K
-1001 RLRATNTA
+1001 R
-1009 DGYLGYGEESFRIY
+1009 YLGYNYNNGNHRFAAYNDEEQY
-1023 PKNGYANVFYPAAIK
+1023 PHVFVRSAAGGGP
-1038 DYKTDPVEPD
+1038 DYYTTDPVAPN
-1048 SYTITWISEGTTFTT
+1048 SYTITWMSEGAQFAT
-1063 TTVKENY
+1063 TTVREGN
-1070 TITAPATDPTKAD
+1070 TITAPATNPAKAD
-1083 DETNH
+1083 SGN
-1088 KYYTFAGWAASEG
+1088 KFYTFAGWAASEG
-1101 GAVLTDFGTATEDKT
+1101 GAVLPDFGTATEDKT
-1116 FYAVFTEGTYATVN
+1116 FYAVYTEGTYATVN
-1130 WDIDGATETEY
+1130 WVIDGASETEY
-1141 YKDGETPTHA
+1141 YKDGETPTHS

-1165 SGWEPTPT
+1165 SGWNPTPT
-1173 AVTAGETYTYTAQF
+1173 AVTAGETYTYTATF

-1199 LNPAA
+1199 LNPPA
-1204 VRVGKTSTAVGK
+1204 VRVNKTSTAVGK
-1216 LSFGDTEVTDYAP
+1216 LSFGDTEATDYVP

-1304 DYIFMGRWNGFL
+1304 DYIFMGRKSGYLVDRNTFQILTPAWGAEAENYQGLPVFIEDGYDSETESGIGKAQNSASVVDISVTEGENGEMYASGTIL
-1316 ADLNNYMVM
+1316 DEYG
-1325 TPYWIDDSTAVVE
+1325 YDSTIE
-1338 DGDSNEVFGGKTTAR
+1338 ME
-1353 FNASMVELTIDGDT
+1353 
-1367 ATGTIADE
+1367 ATGDNKFT
-1375 YSYGCGIEMDS
+1375 YNG
-1386 TGLNDY
+1386 TDY
-1392 VADDGTEYPVF
+1392 IF
-1403 DRITSI
+1403 LDRITSI
-1409 DDRFAFVIE
+1409 DDQFALTIE
-1418 LVDDIK
+1418 LVDDINM
-1424 GYYTIRIKGTS
+1424 YYTIRIKGTN
-1435 YYLANTNTKSS
+1435 YYLANSNQTAAGN
-1446 GDNGMQYTLDATT
+1446 NAMQYVLDATT
-1459 DTKALWTISWA
+1459 DTKALWTINWSTGVRTTA
-1470 ETVQVNDG
+1470 EGFT
-1478 YAPDVLMITSVYGKE
+1478 PDVISIESVYAQE
-1493 NNVNRSILLNSGY
+1493 NSVSRRIYLNTQNWGTNY
-1506 NNIDSALTE
+1506 TE
-1515 NSRFRVYGDG
+1515 NARFRVYGSVAY
-1525 TYSDKLAKGGDID
+1525 TNKLAA
-1538 ESTGQTYSLYIFGN
+1538 ESYGAGVCYNLYLFGN
-1552 PNPFNAQIYYQGD
+1552 PNPFSAQIYYQGD

-1594 DYPNWTLVGDAV
+1594 DYPNWSLVGDAV

-1674 IYETESG
+1674 IFEDESG
-1681 KNTEVQYTVNAGVA
+1681 KDTEVQYTVNAGVA

-1701 YVVNDMTGENSK
+1701 YVVNDMTGEDSK

-1722 PAWSATSTNGNPVT
+1722 PAWNAISTNGYTVT

-1744 SQVNGK
+1744 SQVTGK
-1750 DIIQITLEGVKGNN
+1750 DIIQITLKGVKGNN
-1764 VNASQ
+1764 VNASD

-1885 TNESPDVEPGD
+1885 TNESPNVEPGD

-1928 MVDLNQ
+1928 MMDLNQ

-1942 SGDSVCIEEN
+1942 SGDSVSIEEN

-1970 KVATGTIPTAYTSGA
+1970 DVATGTIPTVYTSGA
-1985 TVSGSY
+1985 TASGSY
-1991 IRMETTGNY
+1991 IRMETTGRY
-2000 DFTDANGTDRT
+2000 DFTDATDTDRT

-2081 TDEDGLQTTDG
+2081 TADDGLQTTDD

-2099 IESVAALN
+2099 IESVYALN
-2107 VTELSA
+2107 LEELEP
-2113 DDDGKATL
+2113 DDVDYATL
-2121 PLSRAILFNNHGWG
+2121 PLSRAILFNNQGWG

-2147 YGERAYAEKLDSDDY
+2147 YGERAYANKLVSDNY
-2162 GSGLCYNLFLYGAP
+2162 GSGACYNLFLYGAP
-2176 VPFTAQILQDGEVK
+2176 VPFTAQIQQDGEVK

-2222 ALEGEPVWV
+2222 ALVGEPVWT
-2231 ISGNSATANGAAIQ
+2231 ISGNSATANGADIQ

-2254 NIGSATEGAYAYVT
+2254 RIGSATEGAYAYVT
-2268 VTYTVYDKVN
+2268 VTYTVHDKVN
-2278 DSTHKVSTD
+2278 NSTHKVSTD

-2349 HELDVEL
+2349 HDLDEDL
-2356 LWEAVDTEGNEYDV
+2356 LWEAVDTEDSEYDV
-2370 NYDPDTGKWTV
+2370 TYDPETGKWTV
-2381 DTTGAAAGEIITVT
+2381 NTTGAAAGEIITVT

-2451 LYEGAVIH
+2451 LYEGAQIH
-2459 GLGLTAADIATN
+2459 GLGLTAANIAAD

-2516 DGSDYYAK
+2516 DDSSYYAR

-2535 GNLTTDSLVID
+2535 GSLTTDSLVID

-2641 GDEVFSFAPTTAWAT
+2641 SNDVFTFGPTDAWAT

-2676 NVYGYDEAYAG
+2676 NVYGYDDAYKG

-2698 ATVNGTT
+2698 ATVDTDT

-2736 TDAAKP
+2736 TDPDDPNVA
-2742 TEVLYRYVVDT
+2742 LYRYVVDT
-2753 YYGFVYSEAGE
+2753 YYGFTYSEAGE

-2771 EAVYTYEDV
+2771 EAVYTYEEV
-2780 GQGNGEYVLSS
+2780 GEGNGEYQLVS

-2805 NGVVYYYEYVGD
+2805 NGVVYYYKYVGD
-2817 GNGNYAKVPLLQHW
+2817 GNGNYARVPLLQHW
-2831 IPNADASQDFYQIPV
+2831 IPTVEASQDFYQIPV

-2889 CGNDA
+2889 CGNSDIATDA
-2894 TAEAAYITDGENDAH
+2894 YKADGENDAH

-2969 AAPTNYDAYSYSFL
+2969 EAPASYDAYSYSFL

-3044 VVIASADADSGEYYA
+3044 IVIAAAESNYA
-3059 MGAQGNNNRGAVVV
+3059 MGAQNSNNRAGVAIA
-3073 TKNGSTVVIA
+3073 KNGNTLVTA
-3083 DGVTEFTLVDNGDG
+3083 DGLVEFTLVDNGDD
-3097 TYAFYDDGTGY
+3097 TYAFYDGSGY
-3108 LYAAATGSN
+3108 LYAASDKN
-3117 HLKTQANVDVNASWT
+3117 NYLRTQATVDANASWT
-3132 IDVTNATTG
+3132 IDVTDGVAS
-3141 AATVVAAG
+3141 VVAK
-3149 SNNRNEM
+3149 SPTNRNVM
-3156 MYNNSSNLF
+3156 QFNPNTSNVNPLF
-3165 SCYAANN
+3165 ACYASASQRA
-3172 LQKNVALYQKGG
+3172 LALYQKGG
-3184 AATYYTTVLATAE
+3184 NATYYTTVLATAE
-3197 DKPDVYVASLD
+3197 TKPDVYVASLD
-3208 PSSLTMNIDDI
+3208 PSSLTMNIGDI
-3219 EEVTPSLSNN
+3219 EEVTPSLTKN
-3229 GEAVT
+3229 GEAVA

-3248 YAEAGEILALDAGT
+3248 YAEAGVITARAAGI
-3262 ATVTATFTVGGTVVA
+3262 ATVTATFTVGGTVVS
-3277 TASCYVTVNA
+3277 TAFCYVTVNVA
-3287 VTFRATF
+3287 TFRATF
-3294 TGADEAH
+3294 TGVDEAH
-3301 LPAAIEGTTIT
+3301 LPAAIEGTTIV
-3312 LPDMGAPGYTVDG
+3312 LPNMGAPSYTVDG

-3335 ADVDNVSEEP
+3335 DKVDNEAEKP

-3361 YIALYSYTTGGSDGS
+3361 YIALYSWSEGGSGS
-3376 TVSGYKKVTAA
+3376 SSEFALYSGALTEGNYVIVYESGAMVAA
-3387 PSDWSGEYLIVCEND
+3387 DAD
-3402 NDNVAFNG
+3402 NSERIDYA
-3410 GLTTLD
+3410 D
-3416 AVSNTVS
+3416 I
-3423 VTISNDTIASN
+3423 TISNDTVSNPAANIIWHIAP
-3434 STVDAA
+3434 TGD
-3440 TFTIAQSGSDYTIQ
+3440 GYYTIYN
-3454 SSSGYYVGQTSDA
+3454 SANAVYAAGKGTKNEAAVITDVTDYAKWTVSGESTYDFTNLGNSNKGVNATLRK
-3467 NGLKSSKTTTYANT
+3467 NGTYGFACYANT
-3481 LSMNNDQTVNIVSSG
+3481 TGGALS
-3496 AYMRYNNDSGQYRF
+3496 
-3510 RYYKSTSYT
+3510 
-3519 GQEAITL
+3519 L
-3526 YKKEAGSGSG
+3526 YKAGTGGAASYY
-3536 SEVVHTYTTVI
+3536 YTTVI
-3547 ETSVTYVATVQADTA
+3547 ETSVTYTA
-3562 NLNVGGTA
+3562 EILAESTGLTVGGT
-3570 ALTSVLSAN
+3570 TDIISVLSDAN
-3579 GVDTVDF
+3579 GNTPTYT
-3586 ASVTWTS
+3586 SVTWTS

-3655 NSGTRGVTCTSLSGT
+3655 NSGTRGVTCNSLSGT
-3670 NADGYYTGS
+3670 NADQYYTGS

-3685 SQQTAVNLLSSLRSL
+3685 SQQTADNLLSSLRSL
-3700 TTSNHSTTTSYNNCR
+3700 TTSNHTTTTSYNYCR
-3715 DNAYR
+3715 DYAYR
-3720 TDCQEED
+3720 TDCQKED

-3744 NGSAPGW
+3744 SGSAPGW

-3759 SLGGFG
+3759 NLGGFD
-3765 TSGAGSDM
+3765 TSGVGADL

-3790 RFGNVSGGTESLASS
+3790 LFGNVSGGTESLGSS
-3805 LCGGMLGGWYDNS
+3805 LCNNMLGGWYDNS

-3844 YSECSDITNVFKD
+3844 YSKCSDITNVFKD
-3857 TDTLLQW
+3857 TATLLEW
-3864 MAMDPVDTW
+3864 MEMDPVDTW

-3878 VVVENIQGNRNPFID
+3878 VVVEGIQGNRNPFID

-3903 QEAPDGYATPSGSL
+3903 QEAPDGYVTPSGSL
-3917 LACTHSNTT
+3917 LPCTHSNTT
-3926 SSTVAAT
+3926 ISTVAAT

-3953 ETIAATGHINTTS
+3953 ETIAATGH
-3966 STVAATCT
+3966 
-3974 TAGSVTVTCSD
+3974 
-3985 CGETISTETIAATG
+3985 
-3999 HSYTYTSG
+3999 SYTYTI
-4007 NKTHTGTCSGC
+4007 NKGEHTATCSLC
-4018 GNTVSASH
+4018 GDSKTEAHN
-4026 SYVNKACVCGAE
+4026 YVNKVCECGAQ
-4038 TMSIYFQNNWQWSDI
+4038 TMSIYFQNNWLWTDVC
-4053 KLYYW
+4053 LYYW
-4058 YEDGSY
+4058 YEGGSY
-4064 DNAWPGKAMTRYG
+4064 ADAWPGTAMTWYG
-4077 KNTDTSN
+4077 KNSDPN
-4084 PYDIYTMEV
+4084 NNFDIYTMEV
-4093 PSHVKGIVISSSSDQ
+4093 PTHATGVIINGIKNDGSGRRDQ
-4108 SPDIT
+4108 SPNIE

-4122 YMYWEDGNKVGSYN
+4122 YMYWVEGTGNQIGSYN
-4136 IGDATINTSAVSAE
+4136 ISGAIINTSAVSAE

-4189 NGLVFID
+4189 SGLVFID

-4216 LARNQAVAFN
+4216 LATNQAVAFN

-4245 DDTADKAS
+4245 DDAADKAS
-4253 YFVVSCGGLNRTFK
+4253 WFVVSCGRNTRTFK

-4285 VTEKGTYASAYP
+4285 TTEGGTYASAYP

-4473 AFTDVAENV
+4473 DFTDVAENV

-4539 DAATVAAYAAEAMAW
+4539 DASTVAAYAAEAMAW